1 MLEIEKKFCLFAN
14 CISVRGIERAIIY
27 DLQNNFFKFVPNSL
41 INIIKVAKTKPIQEI
56 IEQYNLKEDQEVIKK
71 YIEFLID
78 FNLGMF
84 FSKEEINNFPELNL
98 NWYFPSQ
105 ISNAIIDYDNNSVY
119 DLKKLMKQ
127 FNEINCFHIQFRFL
141 ENPEKYYIDKLI
153 NLIND
158 SSIRNIEILINFDF
172 FKNKEDV
179 YNLIDNN
186 NKISIIKC
194 FNAPAE
200 ERIEREIPQKVI
212 FFHKDNILKCDECG
226 KVSMEYF
233 ALNLNHFT
241 ESQLH
246 NTCLNR
252 KICIDADGE
261 IKNCPSMKRSFG
273 NIKDTTLKE
282 AIEKPGFKELWFICK
297 DKIDV
302 CKDCEF
308 RHMCTD
314 CRAFIK
320 DPDNIYSQP
329 AKCPY
334 NPYIAKW
341 QGEEGYVSV
350 EECGTYTKEK
360 GFVVNKRKVNKL
372 NKQIWGE

>member
-1 MLEIEKKFCLFAN
+1 MLVIALPEVL
-14 CISVRGIERAIIY
+14 ISIV
-27 DLQNNFFKFVPNSL
+27 
-41 INIIKVAKTKPIQEI
+41 
-56 IEQYNLKEDQEVIKK
+56 KK
-71 YIEFLID
+71 YPRIGSIIV
-78 FNLGMF
+78 
-84 FSKEEINNFPELNL
+84 FSAP
-98 NWYFPSQ
+98 
-105 ISNAIIDYDNNSVY
+105 
-119 DLKKLMKQ
+119 
-127 FNEINCFHIQFRFL
+127 
-141 ENPEKYYIDKLI
+141 
-153 NLIND
+153 
-158 SSIRNIEILINFDF
+158 F
-172 FKNKEDV
+172 FKNIPITDPVSNFLFVEENINEENSCKG
-179 YNLIDNN
+179 YISKQYFSIDT
-186 NKISIIKC
+186 KL
-194 FNAPAE
+194 F
-200 ERIEREIPQKVI
+200 V
-212 FFHKDNILKCDECG
+212 
-226 KVSMEYF
+226 
-233 ALNLNHFT
+233 

-341 QGEEGYVSV
+341 QGEECYVPV
-350 EECGTYTKEK
+350 EECGSYTKEK